1 MSGLPESVGV
11 NRHRPR
17 EGIMSTHVKLKLA
30 GLFSTIANIVSIV
43 SIAMLGMLTSVA
55 TLALFAMLVAGSPAA
70 ASATHQV
77 PPRLDGQWATRWSG
91 GTEHLRLYGTRFKF
105 FFNRRVGLAA
115 KGRVSV
121 TGHMVTFYRS
131 NQCNGTGTYKW
142 SRSKRGLT
150 FVQAP
155 GSSDFCPRKPIL
167 TSRTWTHR

>member
-1 MSGLPESVGV
+1 MRTNLGL
-11 NRHRPR
+11 
-17 EGIMSTHVKLKLA
+17 KQA
-30 GLFSTIANIVSIV
+30 GLLTTIANIASIV
-43 SIAMLGMLTSVA
+43 SMAMLGLLTSIA
-55 TLALFAMLVAGSPAA
+55 TLAVLVLLVVGSPAA
-70 ASATHQV
+70 ASATDRV
-77 PPRLDGQWATRWSG
+77 PPRLDDHWATPWSG

-105 FFNRRVGLAA
+105 FFDRRVRLAA

-121 TGHMVTFYRS
+121 TGHMITFYKS

-155 GSSDFCPRKPIL
+155 GSSDFCPREPIL